1 MLAKKKKPRPPL
13 ALSFKPFR
21 LARASSKSGAMAK
34 KKNKSIS
41 LADLGVAAIGASAPP
56 TDLSSL
62 AISGSTQ
69 IGGSG
74 SAVSLLTSTEALS
87 STQRSVSP
95 PPEEASNL
103 PSGSGSALPVS
114 KVSEEVANPVRNYA
128 ALLKSS
134 AQLQE
139 FGTPSEHV
147 SGVPFVFIPDENI
160 EVAKLEFKDFIYAR
174 FHGDYPS
181 MGKNMGV
188 VNAVWAKTGPRIFVH
203 NIGQGMYL
211 LRVTNPK
218 SREVLLSRTCWNIG
232 GLHMFVAPW
241 SADYSPDEPPLTS
254 AIVPVEMRNVP
265 YLLFNNE
272 SLSRIATA
280 VGKPDS
286 LAPETERKENFEV
299 AKLYVRVDLT
309 TPLPHKI
316 ISGFSNGREV
326 QIEVSYPWLP
336 VKCDTCKRFCHKT
349 DRCPAGV
356 SEGSFGQVKSR
367 KFVAESARRRSKSR
381 PDRSRDK
388 LGKKL
393 EPRYVPVVHVENN
406 NKGETAATKSVP
418 DVELVS
424 TTESLQVSAEV
435 GLEEGEICE
444 EGSCQA
450 ATSVDVPDQNP
461 KAVQQNH
468 PTSNVIISDEMLS
481 LSSDTAVT
489 VNGAKVPQSPDDGFN
504 TALPGVVY
512 ESVVSPDPTNVSKVY
527 DSVPDTGTSV
537 QNTNQRLPADP
548 GIKQE
553 HNDYPA
559 EDRDNP
565 FLLVKNRKCGRKVT
579 KHF

>member
-21 LARASSKSGAMAK
+21 LACASSKSGAMAK

-41 LADLGVAAIGASAPP
+41 LADLGVAVIGASAPP

-62 AISGSTQ
+62 ANSGSTQ
-69 IGGSG
+69 IGVSG

-114 KVSEEVANPVRNYA
+114 KVSEEVANLVRNYA

-160 EVAKLEFKDFIYAR
+160 EAAKLEFKDFIYAR

-203 NIGQGMYL
+203 NIGQGIYL

-218 SREVLLSRTCWNIG
+218 SREVLLSRTCWNIE

-309 TPLPHKI
+309 APLPHKI

-336 VKCDTCKRFCHKT
+336 VKCDTCKRFGHKT

-418 DVELVS
+418 DVEVVS

-450 ATSVDVPDQNP
+450 ATSVDVQDQNP
-461 KAVQQNH
+461 EAVQQDH
-468 PTSNVIISDEMLS
+468 PTSNVIISDEMLL
-481 LSSDTAVT
+481 LSSDTAVK

-553 HNDYPA
+553 HYDYPA

-565 FLLVKNRKCGRKVT
+565 FLLVKNRKCGRMVT